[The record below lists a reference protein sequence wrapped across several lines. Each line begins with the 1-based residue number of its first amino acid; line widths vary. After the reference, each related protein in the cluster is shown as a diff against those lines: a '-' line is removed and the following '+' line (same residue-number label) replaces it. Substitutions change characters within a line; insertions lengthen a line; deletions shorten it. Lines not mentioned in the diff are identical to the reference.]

1 MLECSPRPQRDS
13 GIGNSASS
21 AFDQTSALLSNL
33 TFRSAIKEEPSLR
46 VLAKCLRASSAK
58 SFARAVILLWLM
70 AHTSL
75 VSIIHHHPGAA
86 AVVPGAEFRVE
97 ASQGHDSNGTSGT
110 RRDGCCLSCCLQR
123 NCVTSVRPISI
134 PPDLS
139 PEPVTLEMFI
149 SEPCSNGVTLVLSN
163 RAPPSLV

>member
-1 MLECSPRPQRDS
+1 
-13 GIGNSASS
+13 
-21 AFDQTSALLSNL
+21 
-33 TFRSAIKEEPSLR
+33 LR
-46 VLAKCLRASSAK
+46 VLAKYSRASSAK

-75 VSIIHHHPGAA
+75 VTIIHHHPGA
-86 AVVPGAEFRVE
+86 VPVIAGAHYSVE
-97 ASQGHDSNGTSGT
+97 ASQGHDSNGPAGS

-123 NCVTSVRPISI
+123 NFVASVRPISI

-139 PEPVTLEMFI
+139 PVPVASEMFI
-149 SEPCSNGVTLVLSN
+149 SEPSCNAVTLVLSN